1 MSLKFIFL
9 AFISINILNI
19 SFSKNYNKDDSI
31 NEREISIDNL
41 INYAL
46 NNNKYLL
53 ISEQNKLISE
63 ANLLQS
69 NLTPNPSFLIEYGS
83 NWFIDKTDGYNLNLQ
98 YSHPFELFGKRNI
111 INQVSK
117 IQLENTIN
125 DISYQ
130 KYLFILDLKSEYIN
144 MLINNENLFLT
155 EKINDLS
162 NKILELTKNKY
173 KYGDI
178 SKYDL
183 NIIKIELSKTQIELI
198 SAEKNVINS
207 MERLKFLTGLN
218 NINIKKNDDI
228 IIKDINIIDIYN
240 KALINRYDIK
250 NLEINHRLYDNQIES
265 IKIQSIPNLNL
276 ISSYQSQKGDAQT
289 TNTISLGLSSDL
301 TFFNKNQ
308 GLVLEYEILREQ
320 NILKLNFLKKQI
332 KSQLDINI
340 NNINN
345 LSKNIDFYRNNIIP
359 LSMENLEI
367 IKKSYEIG
375 DKNLNDYINEQN
387 KLINIQ
393 KNYINSLYEYKQEI
407 ISLEK
412 NIGTNIKN

>member
-144 MLINNENLFLT
+144 MLINNEHLFLT

-301 TFFNKNQ
+301 PFFNKNQ

-359 LSMENLEI
+359 LAMENLEI

-412 NIGTNIKN
+412 NIGTSIKN